1 MEEEKNLQTETE
13 GAEWTEEK
21 GGPRAVRTFKD
32 DSSRYI
38 KEKGISLIDVAA
50 AQSKKRSFLKM
61 EKRNEGREFGWK
73 KILFAIFS
81 VAFIFAAGFG
91 AFYFLKDREAPEHE
105 EIILPKPPIAADSE
119 KKIAVDGLRDALG
132 EKIGEG
138 SLKYIVVVAD
148 TAGMERLITAREFFS
163 YFGVFPPSDL
173 LGDLEENFSLYALGS
188 SKNYPVL
195 VFGIKS
201 YDRIFAGMLKWEN
214 IIISD
219 FQKIFP
225 ANSEPA
231 DDSSPFK
238 DKEIINRDTRI
249 KYDSNGNAIFAYSFL
264 NRKYLV
270 ISTSEAA
277 LEEILRRF
285 SSSKFIND

>member
-1 MEEEKNLQTETE
+1 M
-13 GAEWTEEK
+13 
-21 GGPRAVRTFKD
+21 
-32 DSSRYI
+32 
-38 KEKGISLIDVAA
+38 
-50 AQSKKRSFLKM
+50 KM
-61 EKRNEGREFGWK
+61 EKRSGGQGFGWK
-73 KILFAIFS
+73 KILFAVFS
-81 VAFIFAAGFG
+81 VVFIFAAGFG
-91 AFYFLKDREAPEHE
+91 AFYFLKNKETPKPK
-105 EIILPKPPIAADSE
+105 EITFPKPPIAADSE
-119 KKIAVDGLRDALG
+119 KKISIGDLGDALG
-132 EKIGEG
+132 EKIGDG
-138 SLKYIVVVAD
+138 SLKYVIVVTGAEG
-148 TAGMERLITAREFFS
+148 AERLVTAREFFN
-163 YFGVFPPSDL
+163 YFGVLPPSDL

-195 VFGIKS
+195 IFGIKS

-249 KYDSNGNAIFAYSFL
+249 KYDSNGNAIFAYSLL
-264 NRKYLV
+264 NRKYLI

-285 SSSKFIND
+285 SSSRFIND

>member
-1 MEEEKNLQTETE
+1 M
-13 GAEWTEEK
+13 
-21 GGPRAVRTFKD
+21 
-32 DSSRYI
+32 
-38 KEKGISLIDVAA
+38 IDVAA

-61 EKRNEGREFGWK
+61 EKRSVGQGFGWK
-73 KILFAIFS
+73 KIL
-81 VAFIFAAGFG
+81 VAVFFIAFVFAAGLG
-91 AFYFLKDREAPEHE
+91 SFYLLKNKETPKLK
-105 EIILPKPPIAADSE
+105 EITFPKPPIAADSE
-119 KKIAVDGLRDALG
+119 KKISIDDLRDALE

-138 SLKYIVVVAD
+138 SLKYVAVVTD
-148 TAGMERLITAREFFS
+148 TAETERLITAREFFS
-163 YFGVFPPSDL
+163 YFGLLPPSDL

-195 VFGIKS
+195 IFGIKS
-201 YDRIFAGMLKWEN
+201 YDRIFSGMLKWEN
-214 IIISD
+214 AVILD

-249 KYDSNGNAIFAYSFL
+249 KYDSNGNAIFAYSLL
-264 NRKYLV
+264 NRKYLI
-270 ISTSEAA
+270 ISTSELA

-285 SSSKFIND
+285 SSPKFIND